1 MPCLSCLAEAS
12 DDPPVLRRGHPP
24 TTAFQRQCRT
34 LAHSLSPVL
43 ALPSPVAASPWKLGE
58 RGTRCWSADTWPD
71 NYEDHICLSRLLLSL
86 PLLVGTLFSLV
97 GTTGGDA
104 RGRVP
109 RGKAQCPRARCAS
122 QHWSCHPASSL
133 GHRFLSLHG
142 SCIALLPSGS
152 WPTTLCTKPSKYV
165 LRLLA

>member
-43 ALPSPVAASPWKLGE
+43 ALPSPLAASPWKLGE

-71 NYEDHICLSRLLLSL
+71 NYEDHICLSRMLLSL

-109 RGKAQCPRARCAS
+109 VVKHSVPGPDAHPSTGPATLPHPWGIAS
-122 QHWSCHPASSL
+122 FPCMGAALHCSQQAL
-133 GHRFLSLHG
+133 GQQLF
-142 SCIALLPSGS
+142 ALNPVS
-152 WPTTLCTKPSKYV
+152 TC
-165 LRLLA
+165 